1 MTGLNF
7 VGNNDTTLN
16 DTIDAVN
23 QNNPTIHSNFGH
35 QFGNVSTNLSEVN
48 HAGQIET
55 DGGHQSV
62 IFWVLLGLCMLF
74 FAWLCFVYRRK
85 IWHKIVSLTCSKT
98 SSHRSSEMCL
108 KDKMELWNV

>member
-35 QFGNVSTNLSEVN
+35 QFGKHDIMIYLTY
-48 HAGQIET
+48 
-55 DGGHQSV
+55 
-62 IFWVLLGLCMLF
+62 M
-74 FAWLCFVYRRK
+74 LCFNVY
-85 IWHKIVSLTCSKT
+85 SPY
-98 SSHRSSEMCL
+98 
-108 KDKMELWNV
+108 